1 MIGLQAFRRFGNAN
15 SWLSLC
21 ESELPTEPAK
31 AIVELL
37 TSASP
42 SEEAFDLLGVEKRH
56 RGLVN
61 RAAVCAGRGS
71 YKTSISVVAAVDRL
85 LRFDHSAVVAPGSE
99 VVAVVISPTK
109 GQSSQALRNA
119 RPICEKLAALL
130 GGRLRERSAAD
141 SAEFIF
147 EGIGTPYVPILR
159 VAPADEAAVR
169 GAAMVAVVFDEA
181 SWLPT
186 GDEYKSTDV
195 DLEAGATPRIIQ
207 FGDKGL
213 FLMVSTPG
221 LVGGLFHTTMTE
233 PKDGTLV
240 LGPFPT
246 WQINLS
252 ITEAEARS
260 RFPEHVFLQEI
271 ACSVWG
277 ARESQFINASAA
289 MACVDRDEEYQRGP
303 RELREAI
310 LAIDVANVHDAIA
323 FAVGYVAEKQIRPDA
338 APVTTLV
345 IDHLE
350 TMKPTA
356 TNPIGITRI
365 AERAAAI
372 SRAYGSITVIADMR
386 SFVDLSEQMED
397 RGFRVCMESDE
408 DERRRWIA
416 KGGKVLVMRGMQPAL
431 QTPRWTGLK
440 DLAHG
445 GRLSLPDTS
454 EGREGAKELAS
465 LRATTLPSK
474 FLKVEAASGAKDDIA
489 DCLALLGEA
498 CFWRPSIRQDGLRT
512 EFVHDGIG
520 LDLETREV
528 RARNG
533 RHVLKDKQGNIVG
546 IGEPHVND
554 PDFPEYFA
562 TKFAAGEMT
571 PNCRAFV
578 KIRIGQEYAHP
589 GQGEA
594 VLADLLKEGLLH
606 RERHPVFAMIEQ
618 ERDPLLA
625 MMSQPGR
632 TKI

>member
-1 MIGLQAFRRFGNAN
+1 MITLQAFRRLSNAN

-21 ESELPTEPAK
+21 DAELPSEMAR
-31 AIVELL
+31 AIVEVL
-37 TSASP
+37 TSKALSK
-42 SEEAFDLLGVEKRH
+42 EACALLGIEPFE
-56 RGLVN
+56 GYVN
-61 RAAVCAGRGS
+61 RAAACSGRGT
-71 YKTSISVVAAVDRL
+71 YKTTEDIIVCCHRL
-85 LRFDHSAVVAPGSE
+85 IYPDHSAVVAPGSE
-99 VVAVVISPTK
+99 VVAVIVSPTK
-109 GQSSQALRNA
+109 AQSSQALRNA

-147 EGIGTPYVPILR
+147 EIPGIPYVPVLR
-159 VAPADEAAVR
+159 VGPADEASIR
-169 GAAMVAVVFDEA
+169 GSATCCVVFDEA

-186 GDEYKSTDV
+186 GDDYKSSDR
-195 DLEAGATPRIIQ
+195 DLETAATPRILQ
-207 FGDKGL
+207 FGENGL
-213 FLMVSTPG
+213 FLMTSTPG
-221 LVGGLFHTTMTE
+221 LVGGLFHETMTE
-233 PKDGTLV
+233 PKPGTLV

-246 WQINLS
+246 WQINPS
-252 ITEAEARS
+252 ITEADARS
-260 RFPEHVFLQEI
+260 RFSEHVFNQEL
-271 ACSVWG
+271 ACTTWG

-289 MACVDRDEEYQRGP
+289 MSCIDRDEEYQRGP

-310 LAIDVANVHDAIA
+310 LAIDVANIHDAIA

-345 IDHLE
+345 VDHVE

-356 TNPIGITRI
+356 ANPIGITRI

-372 SRAYGSITVIADMR
+372 SRAYGSITVIADTR
-386 SFVDLSEQMED
+386 SFVDLSEQMDE

-408 DERRRWIA
+408 DERRKWIA
-416 KGGKVLVMRGMQPAL
+416 KGGKVLVQRGMAPQM
-431 QTPRWTGLK
+431 QTPRWTTLR
-440 DLAHG
+440 DLTHG

-489 DCLALLGEA
+489 DVLALLAEA

-520 LDLETREV
+520 FDFETREV

-533 RHVLKDKQGNIVG
+533 RHVLKDKNGNVVG

-554 PDFPEYFA
+554 PDFAEYFA
-562 TKFAAGEMT
+562 TKFAAGEIT

-578 KIRIGQEYAHP
+578 KLRTGQEYAHRA
-589 GQGEA
+589 QGEA
-594 VLADLLKEGLLH
+594 VLADLLKEGLLQG
-606 RERHPVFAMIEQ
+606 ESHPVFAMLEQ
-618 ERDPLLA
+618 ETDPFWTA
-625 MMSQPGR
+625 KRSARMR
-632 TKI
+632 